1 MYEIKKW
8 NHNNVPIIIL
18 FFFLMVAPLANDLP
32 LHPTPWRH
40 LSLPPFSFSKFWK
53 NNCIRKEINISKLLN
68 MFHFSCQSSQHYQ
81 RKSSCLNRKKL
92 LFACNCPPWPVGF
105 AVKSIFI
112 LLYFPF
118 TTCSINKLTCK
129 TLKVL
134 RKKISSV

>member
-8 NHNNVPIIIL
+8 NHNNLPIIIL
-18 FFFLMVAPLANDLP
+18 FFLFDGGSISWWFAPY
-32 LHPTPWRH
+32 PTPWRH

-53 NNCIRKEINISKLLN
+53 NNCLQKEINISKFLN
-68 MFHFSCQSSQHYQ
+68 MFHFSCQTSQHYQ
-81 RKSSCLNRKKL
+81 RKSSCLEQKKTTL
-92 LFACNCPPWPVGF
+92 CLPWPVGL

-129 TLKVL
+129 TDLESSE
-134 RKKISSV
+134 KKN